1 MNNEVYI
8 QSCENE
14 FLLKEFLQFAVTE
27 FGTIKVNEIINK
39 VNSSGKVS
47 KFLFEAK
54 RINLRL
60 GTEDFLGCIHASSSF
75 IFSKAESISIAAIIL
90 LKKWDYEIG
99 KPNAISDNV
108 FLNKRFFSIL
118 DKCDCFKS
126 HIKSSPDF
134 FMRFYNHLEMILTR
148 SVLRNNTP
156 VVKTEISFDIILRG
170 AIKRGQKTEFRVI
183 ENLEGIN
190 FKPHEWIFEGY
201 IKEKG
206 PKFYSAYLGESI
218 VVEYPY
224 QPGSIIK
231 VLDSSS
237 SANNYSQ
244 IKIISYY
251 IQRFKDVNQT
261 DAIREGFNA
270 YKDKIEKIYLI
281 DPLADA
287 ELFLFQEDWI
297 EKYGS
302 GTFAANVWL
311 WVFEFEPY
319 CLSKGATT
327 LGLSQASIDSLMN
340 ASI

>member
-1 MNNEVYI
+1 MNKEVYI

-27 FGTIKVNEIINK
+27 FGTIKINEIINK

-60 GTEDFLGCIHASSSF
+60 GTEDFLGCIHASGSF

-126 HIKSSPDF
+126 HIKSAPDF

-170 AIKRGQKTEFRVI
+170 AIKRGQ
-183 ENLEGIN
+183 NG
-190 FKPHEWIFEGY
+190 HAG
-201 IKEKG
+201 
-206 PKFYSAYLGESI
+206 
-218 VVEYPY
+218 
-224 QPGSIIK
+224 
-231 VLDSSS
+231 
-237 SANNYSQ
+237 
-244 IKIISYY
+244 
-251 IQRFKDVNQT
+251 
-261 DAIREGFNA
+261 
-270 YKDKIEKIYLI
+270 
-281 DPLADA
+281 
-287 ELFLFQEDWI
+287 
-297 EKYGS
+297 
-302 GTFAANVWL
+302 
-311 WVFEFEPY
+311 
-319 CLSKGATT
+319 
-327 LGLSQASIDSLMN
+327 
-340 ASI
+340 